1 VHLPVISGGV
11 WLIDSGGGGVVYSP
25 GPVEVGEVGEVEDNV
40 GMQVDVGESVAAK
53 AGLNV
58 RRRGEE
64 RASLHN
70 KAST

>member
-1 VHLPVISGGV
+1 
-11 WLIDSGGGGVVYSP
+11 LIVGGGGGVIYSP
-25 GPVEVGEVGEVEDNV
+25 GPVEVGEVGEIEDTV
-40 GMQVDVGESVAAK
+40 GIQVDVGESVAAK

-64 RASLHN
+64 QASLDN